1 MIMNLFRKAIQI
13 CELIFDFIFPKNF
26 KIDEIEKISFE
37 EMRNEIVRAK
47 ASPSPALFLLSYKN
61 PKTKLLIHA
70 LKYNKSTH
78 SAKICAKLIAEKIPK
93 IKNCILIIIP
103 RTQKRLQKFD
113 FSQCDLI
120 AKEII
125 KINEIKKINIK
136 YERKILIHKKDSET
150 QTKLSRK
157 ERIKNTK
164 NSFLIKNPEKIIGK
178 NIILIDDVFTTGATI
193 TEAKNTLLKSGAKSV
208 ITFTV
213 AH

>member
-1 MIMNLFRKAIQI
+1 MFGEIFKICEFVLNLF
-13 CELIFDFIFPKNF
+13 FPKNF
-26 KIDEIEKISFE
+26 KVGEIEKISFE
-37 EMRNEIVRAK
+37 EIRSEIVQMRWRAK

-103 RTQKRLQKFD
+103 RTQKRLQKFG

-193 TEAKNTLLKSGAKSV
+193 TEAKNILLKSGANSV
-208 ITFTV
+208 FAFTL